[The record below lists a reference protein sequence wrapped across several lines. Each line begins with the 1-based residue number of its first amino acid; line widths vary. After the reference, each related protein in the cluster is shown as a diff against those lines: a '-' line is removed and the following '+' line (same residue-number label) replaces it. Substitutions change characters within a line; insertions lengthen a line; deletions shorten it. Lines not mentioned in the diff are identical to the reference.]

1 LLFWIG
7 ALIGAALPPISLWI
21 ILQAKPEYTVIQRID
36 PEYMFNLSFQ
46 ILSMGMLANGIVF
59 FAGIRFNKDDLAQGV
74 LISSIFWLI
83 AIVFIKFIWQA

>member
-1 LLFWIG
+1 
-7 ALIGAALPPISLWI
+7 
-21 ILQAKPEYTVIQRID
+21 
-36 PEYMFNLSFQ
+36 
-46 ILSMGMLANGIVF
+46 MGMLANGIVF